1 MSTFTTGQQLSTSS
15 ICDHNCIFSSTVTK
29 RTAKTV
35 TITDRGGKDE
45 KRCKVHTDEVGNEFI
60 YPYGR
65 YSMAPIFR
73 A

>member
-1 MSTFTTGQQLSTSS
+1 MKNFKIGQALKARSV
-15 ICDHNCIFSSTVTK
+15 CDHNCIFSGAVVK

-35 TITDRGGKDE
+35 TIITRGEE
-45 KRCKVHTDEVGNEFI
+45 KRCKIHSNGEGEYIF
-60 YPYGR
+60 PLGR